1 MLVKILIL
9 GDSTDPHV
17 WHIKSGLESR
27 QVEVECC
34 DTRSFPQQ
42 TSLSMSLDR
51 DDGIIRF
58 PSGKCWEWS
67 EIDSVYWRTFSG
79 VDIPPLADREQY
91 RVAVADADSTLRSF
105 MQACPARWV
114 NPWAAYRFHQ
124 EKPLQLRKA
133 KALGVSIPKT
143 LITNSPKD
151 VIDFCRG
158 GERFIFKPVYG
169 GTYTQFVTSQHLNE
183 KRLNFALSHSPV
195 TLQEYVNGT
204 NLRSYVVSEE
214 VFSAK
219 IHSSEVDFRVDTCA
233 ELEAVEIPAIIRDRC
248 LSIMREFGMLWTA
261 IDWRLTPE
269 GEYIFLE
276 ANFSP
281 MFLGFEQNTGFPISQ
296 KLVELLTVEDVGRR
310 TLY

>member
-9 GDSTDPHV
+9 GNSADPHV

-58 PSGKCWEWS
+58 PSGKCWKWS

-114 NPWAAYRFHQ
+114 NPWAAYCFHQ

-133 KALGVSIPKT
+133 KALGLSIPKT
-143 LITNSPKD
+143 LITNNPEE
-151 VIDFCRG
+151 VIDFCSG

-169 GTYTQFVTSQHLNE
+169 GTHTKFVTLEHLDRE
-183 KRLNFALSHSPV
+183 RLDFALSHAPV
-195 TLQEYVNGT
+195 TLQEYIPGT
-204 NLRSYVVSEE
+204 NVRSYVIGDRIY
-214 VFSAK
+214 SAK
-219 IHSSEVDFRVDTCA
+219 IHSSEVDFRSDFDT
-233 ELEAVEIPAIIRDRC
+233 ELEGIEIPGSVKAQC
-248 LSIMREFGMLWTA
+248 LAVTQGFGMEWTA
-261 IDWRLTPE
+261 IDWRLSPA

-281 MFLGFEQNTGFPISQ
+281 MFIAVFIST
-296 KLVELLTVEDVGRR
+296 KYGRSQAQQ
-310 TLY
+310 YF